1 MVQNLAR
8 SPKVLGVLLFGTILG
23 AVWAA
28 GSTAAAAPKPGG
40 VSIQAGAGLQASPNP
55 ITSTGTISVLFG
67 GNGSASSVSH
77 SDHTHDGLYLPLAGG
92 TINGSLGVSGNANLG
107 GNTAVGGT
115 LNVTSFSALSGG
127 ASVGGTLSVS
137 GSATLGS
144 AAVGSTLNV
153 GGTATIAGTLAVG
166 GNLSFGPTS
175 QLIAP
180 RVENAGSAPLNPAPG
195 QLYWNTATQTLQVYD
210 GTQWNALAAG
220 GAASPILGA
229 VTTQNQYSGTSGLSL
244 SSSATLT
251 FTLPSPSN
259 VLIEFGAEYDIDSS
273 TNFAN
278 FTLTPFVDNVAPQ
291 FPGDTAEFHMNSSN
305 NVTSW
310 TGPFSKPIIRSL
322 SQGSHTVLIKVSF
335 SSQQPVALRSPWLK
349 ITKL

>member
-1 MVQNLAR
+1 MVHNLVR
-8 SPKVLGVLLFGTILG
+8 SPKALGVLLFGTILG

-28 GSTAAAAPKPGG
+28 GSTAAAAPKPSG

-67 GNGSASSVSH
+67 GNGSAASVSH
-77 SDHTHDGLYLPLAGG
+77 SDHTHDGLYLPLSGG
-92 TINGSLGVSGNANLG
+92 TVNGSLGVSGNANVGASASVG
-107 GNTAVGGT
+107 GNLTVSGPATLGSTAVGG
-115 LNVTSFSALSGG
+115 S
-127 ASVGGTLSVS
+127 
-137 GSATLGS
+137 
-144 AAVGSTLNV
+144 LNV
-153 GGTATIAGTLAVG
+153 GGNTTIAGTLSVG

-229 VTTQNQYSGTSGLSL
+229 VTTQNQFTGTSGLSL
-244 SSSATLT
+244 STAATLT
-251 FTLPSPSN
+251 FTLASASN

-273 TNFAN
+273 TNYAN
-278 FTLTPFVDNVAPQ
+278 FTLTPFVDNVAPP

-305 NVTSW
+305 NVTYW

-322 SQGSHTVLIKVSF
+322 SQGSHTVLIKVTF
-335 SSQQPVALRSPWLK
+335 SAQQPVALRNPWLK
-349 ITKL
+349 VTKL

>member
-1 MVQNLAR
+1 MVQNLVR
-8 SPKVLGVLLFGTILG
+8 SPKALGVLLFGTILG

-28 GSTAAAAPKPGG
+28 GSTAAAAGKPGG

-67 GNGSASSVSH
+67 GNGSAASVSH
-77 SDHTHDGLYLPLAGG
+77 SDHTHDGLYLPLTGG
-92 TINGSLGVSGNANLG
+92 TVNGSLGVTGNANLG
-107 GNTAVGGT
+107 GNTAIGGT
-115 LNVTSFSALSGG
+115 LNVTSFSALNAG
-127 ASVGGTLSVS
+127 AS
-137 GSATLGS
+137 
-144 AAVGSTLNV
+144 
-153 GGTATIAGTLAVG
+153 VG

-229 VTTQNQYSGTSGLSL
+229 VTTQNQYSSGTFGVSTP
-244 SSSATLT
+244 ATLT
-251 FTLPSPSN
+251 FTLPSTSN

-273 TNFAN
+273 GNFAN
-278 FTLTPFVDNVAPQ
+278 FTLTPFVDNVGPQ

-310 TGPFSKPIIRSL
+310 SGPFSKPIIRSL
-322 SQGSHTVLIKVSF
+322 SQGSHTVLIKVTVT
-335 SSQQPVALRSPWLK
+335 SQQPVVLKNPWLK